1 MNRQRNRKTHA
12 VTCEKREVEQKETF
26 KRGQVKM
33 RKENGKLHVK
43 KSGLAA
49 AMCVCSVLVI
59 LGGSFFK
66 DLHKKSI
73 NEIVDVR
80 GTFLNTVSSA
90 EAPAEQKA
98 TNSTTPWDKED
109 APREAEAIENVKYVG
124 TAEVTL
130 DKESLSKGM
139 LTVINEKHPDI
150 TPDSRNLVSLT
161 AYDSDDFSVYSE
173 DIVLKEDAAD
183 ALCRMMKDYH
193 KATELNDFVVYG
205 TDDTPTDD
213 YASCCPR
220 KFAESATG
228 YTVDL
233 ALISSY
239 GTIAYD
245 GLDDEGWI
253 VQNCHKYGFIVRYPE
268 GKADKTGE
276 SYCPW
281 HLRYVGSLHAAIM
294 KDKDMCLEEYV
305 DYMSGFSYD
314 EPFECTLNGSAK
326 VIYSQKASEGGTTV
340 RVPVAGSYEI
350 SGDNLGNYIITA
362 KR

>member
-109 APREAEAIENVKYVG
+109 APREA
-124 TAEVTL
+124 
-130 DKESLSKGM
+130 
-139 LTVINEKHPDI
+139 
-150 TPDSRNLVSLT
+150 
-161 AYDSDDFSVYSE
+161 
-173 DIVLKEDAAD
+173 
-183 ALCRMMKDYH
+183 
-193 KATELNDFVVYG
+193 
-205 TDDTPTDD
+205 
-213 YASCCPR
+213 
-220 KFAESATG
+220 
-228 YTVDL
+228 
-233 ALISSY
+233 
-239 GTIAYD
+239 
-245 GLDDEGWI
+245 
-253 VQNCHKYGFIVRYPE
+253 
-268 GKADKTGE
+268 
-276 SYCPW
+276 
-281 HLRYVGSLHAAIM
+281 
-294 KDKDMCLEEYV
+294 
-305 DYMSGFSYD
+305 
-314 EPFECTLNGSAK
+314 
-326 VIYSQKASEGGTTV
+326 
-340 RVPVAGSYEI
+340 
-350 SGDNLGNYIITA
+350 
-362 KR
+362 

>member
-1 MNRQRNRKTHA
+1 
-12 VTCEKREVEQKETF
+12 
-26 KRGQVKM
+26 M

-98 TNSTTPWDKED
+98 TNSATPWDKED

-173 DIVLKEDAAD
+173 DIVLKEDA
-183 ALCRMMKDYH
+183 
-193 KATELNDFVVYG
+193 
-205 TDDTPTDD
+205 
-213 YASCCPR
+213 
-220 KFAESATG
+220 
-228 YTVDL
+228 
-233 ALISSY
+233 
-239 GTIAYD
+239 
-245 GLDDEGWI
+245 
-253 VQNCHKYGFIVRYPE
+253 
-268 GKADKTGE
+268 
-276 SYCPW
+276 
-281 HLRYVGSLHAAIM
+281 
-294 KDKDMCLEEYV
+294 
-305 DYMSGFSYD
+305 
-314 EPFECTLNGSAK
+314 
-326 VIYSQKASEGGTTV
+326 
-340 RVPVAGSYEI
+340 
-350 SGDNLGNYIITA
+350 
-362 KR
+362 